1 VSKAVRIFQGT
12 FGRVALLDMTEP
24 LVVHAHS
31 QCHVLLKA
39 GGADTFFRVRDVDHP
54 LRDDTAVLVNTWEPH
69 CYAHRPGAPRSLILA
84 LYIEPFWLA
93 AIDGA
98 FRRSIH
104 PRFFPAACADLTPE
118 VRRLA
123 ERLTEE
129 MLFDGELDERAL
141 ESLMCAVILHFS
153 GLRATSAGELEPDR
167 VFTDFRV
174 RKAIAH
180 MRAHPAEPVDA
191 DALAR
196 IAGLSRPHFFELFR
210 RCTRLTPGVY
220 ANVLRMESAIRALS
234 QSGAPMVEISDEL
247 SFSAQ
252 SHFTRFFRHHLGISP
267 TEYRRVVSLVERE
280 GPSDRPV

>member
-1 VSKAVRIFQGT
+1 MSKAVRIFQGT

-39 GGADTFFRVRDVDHP
+39 GGADTFFRVRDADHP

-93 AIDGA
+93 AIDGS
-98 FRRSIH
+98 FRSSIH
-104 PRFFPAACADLTPE
+104 PRFFPAACVGLAPQ

-123 ERLTEE
+123 ERLSEE
-129 MLFDGELDERAL
+129 MLYDGELDERAL
-141 ESLMCAVILHFS
+141 ESLMCAVIVHFS
-153 GLRATSAGELEPDR
+153 GLGAQGAGELALDR
-167 VFTDFRV
+167 PFTDFRV
-174 RKAIAH
+174 RKAIRH
-180 MRAHPAEPVDA
+180 MRERPAEPADI

-196 IAGLSRPHFFELFR
+196 LAGLSRPHFFALFR

-220 ANVLRMESAIRALS
+220 ANVLRMEAAIRALS
-234 QSGAPMVEISDEL
+234 QSGSPMGEISDEL
-247 SFSAQ
+247 GFSAQ
-252 SHFTRFFRHHLGISP
+252 SHFTRFFRHHLGIAP
-267 TEYRRVVSLVERE
+267 TEYRRVVSLVTAENQTL
-280 GPSDRPV
+280 G